1 MGFSSHNLLGEHPRV
16 DPGDAGLSLGWLWK
30 HLSAPLEK
38 LEEVDRE
45 EWYWASLLRLL
56 PVKPRPGEVVKNGQM
71 DANQA

>member
-1 MGFSSHNLLGEHPRV
+1 MGFSSHILLGEHPRV

-38 LEEVDRE
+38 LEEVDR
-45 EWYWASLLRLL
+45 ASLLRLL